1 MDNFKSYFLK
11 ERRVFLEN
19 INYETVKGENRNEGE
34 RRLGCRDTVVSQ
46 LISPV
51 GVKII
56 FNRRLNFEPEAIFTL
71 SVSFGVFML
80 FDPARRDE
88 IDWNEVNIVKEFTKD
103 CPEILTELT
112 SRATLLTAQITSA
125 AGNTPIITAV
135 PVRKMNES
143 GEPPRTEESTD

>member
-46 LISPV
+46 LISPI

-143 GEPPRTEESTD
+143 GEVPRTEESTD

>member
-1 MDNFKSYFLK
+1 MENFKSYFLK
-11 ERRVFLEN
+11 EKRVFLEN
-19 INYETVKGENRNEGE
+19 INYEIVKGENRNSGE
-34 RRLGCRDTVVSQ
+34 RRLGCRDTVISQ

-56 FNRRLNFEPEAIFTL
+56 FNRRLNFEPESMFTL
-71 SVSFGVFML
+71 SVSFGVFMI
-80 FDPARRDE
+80 FDPQRREE

-103 CPEILTELT
+103 CPEILAELS

-135 PVRKMNES
+135 PMQKMNEG
-143 GEPPRTEESTD
+143 GEIPNGENKNS

>member
-46 LISPV
+46 LISPI

-143 GEPPRTEESTD
+143 GESPRTEESTD

>member
-46 LISPV
+46 LISPI

-88 IDWNEVNIVKEFTKD
+88 VDWNEVNIVKEFTKD

-143 GEPPRTEESTD
+143 GESPRTEESTD

>member
-46 LISPV
+46 LISPI

-143 GEPPRTEESTD
+143 GEVSRTEESTD

>member
-11 ERRVFLEN
+11 EKRVFLEN

-46 LISPV
+46 LISPI